1 MSKLFEPTQLKHLDL
16 QNRVVMA
23 PMTRARTS
31 QPGNIPNA
39 MMATY
44 YKQRASAGLIISE
57 ATQISDD
64 SQGYSFT
71 PGVYTDEQ
79 VAGWKSVT
87 QAVKSLGAAM
97 FCQLWHVGRV
107 SHPVFQKGEQPIA
120 PSALA
125 PVETKVWIADEQGNG
140 NMVDCVEPRAMSQD
154 DIDRVVS
161 DFAYAAKRAIEAGF
175 DGVEIHGGNGYLIDQ
190 FLRTNSNHRADQYG
204 GSRENRI
211 RFLLQVV
218 DAVSQAIGADK
229 VGVRLAPFI
238 TFKDMNCPDIVP
250 TILEASKQLQ
260 ARDIAYLHLSEADW
274 EDAPE
279 IPESFRIELR
289 EYFTNAIIVAGSYTQ
304 ARADEVLEKGYADL
318 VAFGR
323 PFVSNP
329 DLVARL
335 KHQQPL
341 AELDGA
347 TLFGGDERGYTDYT
361 ALHV

>member
-1 MSKLFEPTQLKHLDL
+1 
-16 QNRVVMA
+16 
-23 PMTRARTS
+23 
-31 QPGNIPNA
+31 
-39 MMATY
+39 
-44 YKQRASAGLIISE
+44 
-57 ATQISDD
+57 
-64 SQGYSFT
+64 
-71 PGVYTDEQ
+71 
-79 VAGWKSVT
+79 
-87 QAVKSLGAAM
+87 
-97 FCQLWHVGRV
+97 
-107 SHPVFQKGEQPIA
+107 
-120 PSALA
+120 
-125 PVETKVWIADEQGNG
+125 
-140 NMVDCVEPRAMSQD
+140 
-154 DIDRVVS
+154 
-161 DFAYAAKRAIEAGF
+161 
-175 DGVEIHGGNGYLIDQ
+175 
-190 FLRTNSNHRADQYG
+190 
-204 GSRENRI
+204 
-211 RFLLQVV
+211 
-218 DAVSQAIGADK
+218 
-229 VGVRLAPFI
+229 
-238 TFKDMNCPDIVP
+238 MNCPDIVP

-289 EYFTNAIIVAGSYTQ
+289 EYFTNTIIVAGSYTQ

>member
-87 QAVKSLGAAM
+87 QAVKSQGAAM

-107 SHPVFQKGEQPIA
+107 SHPVFQKGAQPIA

-125 PVETKVWIADEQGNG
+125 PVETKVWIADEHGNG
-140 NMVDCVEPRAMSQD
+140 NMVDCVEPRAMTQD

-190 FLRTNSNHRADQYG
+190 FLRTNSNHRTDQYG

-229 VGVRLAPFI
+229 IGVRLAPFI

-289 EYFTNAIIVAGSYTQ
+289 EYFTNTIIVAGSYTQ

-341 AELDGA
+341 AKLDGA